1 MDVIDAHVH
10 VFTDEV
16 TARPAECFDGEPC
29 FELLYAN
36 PKARMVS
43 VARLIEAMDADGVSR
58 SVVCGFPW
66 RDPGRAREHNDALLQ
81 AGKDHPDRL
90 VPLAG
95 VDPLAD
101 SAQAEAERAL
111 AAGAAGLGEVG
122 VYLQD
127 LGDETVFD
135 RVSHLAKLCA
145 EADRPMLLHTNEPVG
160 HAYPGKAP
168 MSLAGLYKLVAACP
182 DTRFQL
188 AHLGG
193 GLFLFELLKKEVRGV
208 LKNCVFDT
216 AAAPYLYRPEVYP
229 VFVQLAG
236 AHRLLYGS
244 DYPLLSLARYQQD
257 MTKAGLAPGLQAQ
270 ILADNARA
278 FWRLP
283 VGE

>member
-10 VFTDEV
+10 AFTDEV
-16 TARPAECFDGEPC
+16 AARPTECFDGEPC
-29 FELLYAN
+29 FELLYAD
-36 PKARMVS
+36 PEARLAS
-43 VARLIEAMDADGVSR
+43 VAKLIEAMDADGVSR

-66 RDPGRAREHNDALLQ
+66 RDAGRAKEHNQAVLQ

-95 VDPLAD
+95 VDPLAK
-101 SAQAEAERAL
+101 SALAEAERSL

-122 VYLQD
+122 VYLAD
-127 LGDETVFD
+127 LNDEAVFSSLT
-135 RVSHLAKLCA
+135 RLAGLCA

-160 HAYPGKAP
+160 HDYPGKAP
-168 MSLAGLYKLVAACP
+168 MSLRGLYDLIAACP
-182 DTRFQL
+182 QTRFQL
-188 AHLGG
+188 AHFGG
-193 GLFLFELLKKEVRGV
+193 GLFLFELLKKQVRGV

-216 AAAPYLYRPEVYP
+216 AAGPYLYRPEVYP

-244 DYPLLSLARYQQD
+244 DYPLLSLARYRTD
-257 MTKAGLAPGLQAQ
+257 MTQAGLAPGLQAQ

-283 VGE
+283 EGQ

>member
-1 MDVIDAHVH
+1 MSSMDVIDAHVH

-29 FELLYAN
+29 FELLYAD
-36 PKARMVS
+36 PKARLIS
-43 VARLIEAMDADGVSR
+43 VAKLIEAMDADGVGR

-66 RDPGRAREHNDALLQ
+66 RDPGRARDHNDAILQ
-81 AGKDHPDRL
+81 AAKDHPDRL

-101 SAQAEAERAL
+101 SAIPEAERAL

-122 VYLQD
+122 VYLAD
-127 LGDETVFD
+127 LGDADVFG
-135 RVSHLAKLCA
+135 RVVALAKLCA

-160 HAYPGKAP
+160 HTYPGKAP
-168 MSLAGLYKLVAACP
+168 MSLRGLYGLVAACP
-182 DTRFQL
+182 KTRFQL

-193 GLFLFELLKKEVRGV
+193 GLFMFELLKKEVRGV

-216 AAAPYLYRPEVYP
+216 AAAPYLYRPEVYS

-236 AHRLLYGS
+236 AKRLLYGS
-244 DYPLLSLARYQQD
+244 DYPLLGLERYLKD
-257 MTKAGLAPGLQAQ
+257 MTKAGLAPDLQAQ
-270 ILADNARA
+270 ILGDNAKA

-283 VGE
+283 

>member
-16 TARPAECFDGEPC
+16 AARPAECFDGEPC
-29 FELLYAN
+29 FELLYAD
-36 PKARMVS
+36 PKARLAS
-43 VARLIEAMDADGVSR
+43 VARLLEAMDADGVSR
-58 SVVCGFPW
+58 AVVCGFPW
-66 RDPGRAREHNDALLQ
+66 RDPGRAREHNQAILQ
-81 AGKDHPDRL
+81 AAKDHPDRL

-101 SAQAEAERAL
+101 ASHAEAERAL

-122 VYLQD
+122 VYQAD
-127 LGDETVFD
+127 LGDAEVLA
-135 RVSHLAKLCA
+135 RVSALARLCA

-168 MSLAGLYKLVAACP
+168 MSLSGLYRLVAACP

-188 AHLGG
+188 AHMGG

-216 AAAPYLYRPEVYP
+216 AAAPFLYRPEVYP

-236 AHRLLYGS
+236 EDRLLYGS
-244 DYPLLSLARYQQD
+244 DYPLLSLARYAKD
-257 MTKAGLAPGLQAQ
+257 MDRAGLSPGLKAK
-270 ILADNARA
+270 ILSGNARA
-278 FWRLP
+278 FWRL
-283 VGE
+283 EDLS